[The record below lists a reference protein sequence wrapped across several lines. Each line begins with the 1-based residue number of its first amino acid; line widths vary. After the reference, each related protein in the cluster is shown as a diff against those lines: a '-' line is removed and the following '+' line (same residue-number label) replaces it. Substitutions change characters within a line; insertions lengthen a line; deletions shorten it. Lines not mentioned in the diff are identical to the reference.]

1 MLKLW
6 YSQRN
11 QRFNMAYIGK
21 SPTQGRFILLDD
33 ISGSFDGST
42 VAFTLQSGAVNVL
55 PENEQN
61 CLISISGVVQYP
73 NDAYTISGSTITFTS
88 APLATD
94 TFSGVVLGNVY
105 DIGTP
110 SDASVTASSL
120 GSTYY
125 SVNNQTFTDITVT
138 TNKNAI
144 VAGPI
149 TVSGTLTIASGSTFV
164 IA

>member
-1 MLKLW
+1 MI
-6 YSQRN
+6 SQVALMVQQLPSPYN
-11 QRFNMAYIGK
+11 Q
-21 SPTQGRFILLDD
+21 
-33 ISGSFDGST
+33 
-42 VAFTLQSGAVNVL
+42 VQSMSYLRMSRIVS
-55 PENEQN
+55 
-61 CLISISGVVQYP
+61 ISISGVVQYP

-88 APLATD
+88 APLSTD

-110 SDASVTASSL
+110 SDASVTSSSL

-125 SVNNQTFTDITVT
+125 SVNNQTFTDITVS

>member
-1 MLKLW
+1 
-6 YSQRN
+6 
-11 QRFNMAYIGK
+11 MAYIGT

-33 ISGSFDGST
+33 ISGSFNGST
-42 VAFTLQSGAVNVL
+42 TAFTLQSGAVNVL

-61 CLISISGVVQYP
+61 CIISISGVVQYP

-88 APLATD
+88 APLASD

-138 TNKNAI
+138 SNKNAI

>member
-1 MLKLW
+1 
-6 YSQRN
+6 
-11 QRFNMAYIGK
+11 MAYIGRTP
-21 SPTQGRFILLDD
+21 STGRHILLDD
-33 ISGSFDGST
+33 ISGSFNGST
-42 VAFTLQSGAVNVL
+42 TAFTLQSGAVNVF
-55 PENEQN
+55 PEAEQN
-61 CLISISGVVQYP
+61 CIISISGVVQYP

-88 APLATD
+88 APLSSD

-120 GSTYY
+120 GSTFY
-125 SVNNQTFTDITVT
+125 SVNNQIFTDITVSS
-138 TNKNAI
+138 NKNAI

-149 TVSGTLTIASGSTFV
+149 TVSGTLTIASGSVLV

>member
-1 MLKLW
+1 
-6 YSQRN
+6 
-11 QRFNMAYIGK
+11 MAYIGK
-21 SPTQGRFILLDD
+21 QPIVGNHILLDD
-33 ISGSFDGST
+33 ISGSFNGST
-42 VAFTLQSGAVNVL
+42 TAFTLQSGAVNVF
-55 PENEQN
+55 PEAEQN
-61 CLISISGVVQYP
+61 CIISISGVVQYP

-88 APLATD
+88 APLSSD

-120 GSTYY
+120 GSTFY
-125 SVNNQTFTDITVT
+125 SVNNQIFTDITVSS
-138 TNKNAI
+138 NKNAI

-149 TVSGTLTIASGSTFV
+149 TVSGTLTIASGSVLV